1 MNLEPKP
8 VSFSAINDQTAL
20 VFPNDL
26 NTYGTLFGGKVLEL
40 GDWICGIVAKRH
52 TGCVCVTL
60 GLDSVRFLAPATA
73 GDILVLKAALNRAWN
88 SSMEIGLKVL
98 AEDFRTRERKKIF
111 SAYFTFVALDE
122 NLKPTRVP
130 PVIPQTEIEK
140 RRYQDAERRRQKRLQ
155 F

>member
-1 MNLEPKP
+1 MNLDPKP
-8 VSFSAINDQTAL
+8 VNFSAIDDQSAL

-60 GLDSVRFLAPATA
+60 GLDSVRFLAPATS
-73 GDILVLKAALNRAWN
+73 GDILVLKASLNRAWN

-122 NLKPTRVP
+122 NKKPTKIP
-130 PVIPQTEIEK
+130 PVTPETEEQK
-140 RRYQDAERRRQKRLQ
+140 RRYQDAERRRQQRLKG
-155 F
+155 